1 MKSENI
7 FTKPVGLAF
16 FALLT
21 CALWGSAFPAIKTGF
36 AIMNITTAG
45 GKILYAGYRF
55 TLAGVLSWL
64 MTSMIEKKPA
74 TIRKSS
80 IPAICLQ
87 GLLQTTIQYIC
98 FYIGLSYTTGAKG
111 SVINGSNV
119 FFAIL
124 AAHFMMKNEK
134 IDTRKVVGCLIGFAG
149 IIVVNCKGGSLLGDF
164 SFMGEG
170 MVLLCSVAYGI
181 SSVTLKMFSDK
192 EKPGT
197 IAAFQLMFG
206 GVLLIVIGKLA
217 GGSIEGFDL
226 KSGLLLLY
234 LSLTTTVSFYIW
246 ANLLKYNPVGKV
258 TIFGFSIPV
267 FGTAF
272 SSIFLHE
279 NVLTVT
285 NMISIILVSVGIVIV
300 NHEKSEDM
308 QREIKK
314 NDKAAG

>member
-1 MKSENI
+1 MKTENI
-7 FTKPVGLAF
+7 FTKPAGLIF

-36 AIMNITTAG
+36 ALMNITTAG
-45 GKILYAGYRF
+45 SKILYAGYRF
-55 TLAGVLSWL
+55 TLAGLLSWC
-64 MTSMIEKKPA
+64 MTSVIEKEPA
-74 TIRKSS
+74 AIKRSS
-80 IPAICLQ
+80 VPAICLQ

-124 AAHFMMKNEK
+124 AAHFMIRGDNLNGKK
-134 IDTRKVVGCLIGFAG
+134 IIGCLIGFAG
-149 IIVVNCKGGSLLGDF
+149 IIIVNLKDGNLLGDF

-181 SSVTLKMFSDK
+181 SSATLKMFSDR

-197 IAAFQLMFG
+197 ISSFQLMFG
-206 GVLLIVIGKLA
+206 GVLLIFIGRFA
-217 GGSIEGFDL
+217 GGSIGSFDM
-226 KSGLLLLY
+226 KTGLLLLY
-234 LSLTTTVSFYIW
+234 LAMTTTVSFYLW

-258 TIFGFSIPV
+258 AIFGFTIPV
-267 FGTAF
+267 FGTLF

-279 NVLTVT
+279 NVLTLT
-285 NMISIILVSVGIVIV
+285 NAAALVLVSIGIIIV
-300 NHEKSEDM
+300 NHEPKS
-308 QREIKK
+308 
-314 NDKAAG
+314 A

>member
-1 MKSENI
+1 MKTENI
-7 FTKPVGLAF
+7 FTRPAGLIF

-36 AIMNITTAG
+36 ALMNITTAG
-45 GKILYAGYRF
+45 SKILYAGYRF
-55 TLAGVLSWL
+55 TLAGSLSWC
-64 MTSMIEKKPA
+64 MTSLIEKRPA
-74 TIRKSS
+74 VIQKSS
-80 IPAICLQ
+80 VPAICLQ

-124 AAHFMMKNEK
+124 AAHFMIKGENINTK
-134 IDTRKVVGCLIGFAG
+134 KVIGCLIGFAG
-149 IIVVNCKGGSLLGDF
+149 IILVNLKDGNLLGDF

-181 SSVTLKMFSDK
+181 SSATLKLFSDR

-197 IAAFQLMFG
+197 ISAYQLLFG
-206 GVLLIVIGKLA
+206 GVLLILIGQL
-217 GGSIEGFDL
+217 GGGDIGSFDL
-226 KSGLLLLY
+226 KTGILLLY
-234 LSLTTTVSFYIW
+234 LSMTTTVSFYLW

-258 TIFGFSIPV
+258 AIFGFTIPI
-267 FGTAF
+267 FGTLF

-279 NVLTVT
+279 NVMTLT
-285 NMISIILVSVGIVIV
+285 NAAALLLVSVGIIVV
-300 NHEKSEDM
+300 NHDT
-308 QREIKK
+308 KK
-314 NDKAAG
+314 H